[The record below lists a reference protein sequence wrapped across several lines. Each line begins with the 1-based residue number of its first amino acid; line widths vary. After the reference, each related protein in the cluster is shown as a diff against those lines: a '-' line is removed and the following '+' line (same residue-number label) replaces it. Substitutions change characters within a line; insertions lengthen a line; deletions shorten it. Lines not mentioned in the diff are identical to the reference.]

1 MERHSNHPPLPSEQ
15 PAQER
20 QNLPSVSAILAQKA
34 QLEERVRG
42 RRKGWAYHRES
53 SRLGN
58 DLVKLYMEGTGH
70 DRLLLDLY
78 AAETQPPE
86 ATWVDWSRSVPARKI
101 RKFIDKVVPLTE
113 DVLEEEL
120 GKAIEAREER
130 KMRLEEY
137 RRRHYQERRQQR
149 SAQAEQQEPTQVFPP
164 PEK

>member
-1 MERHSNHPPLPSEQ
+1 MSRMLMERHSNHTPPPPEQ
-15 PAQER
+15 PSTER
-20 QNLPSVSAILAQKA
+20 GNHTPEQPQLPSVLDILAHKA
-34 QLEERVRG
+34 PLEERARG

-58 DLVKLYMEGTGH
+58 DLLKLYLEGTSH

-120 GKAIEAREER
+120 
-130 KMRLEEY
+130 
-137 RRRHYQERRQQR
+137 
-149 SAQAEQQEPTQVFPP
+149 
-164 PEK
+164 

>member
-20 QNLPSVSAILAQKA
+20 QNLPSVSDILAQKA
-34 QLEERVRG
+34 QLEERARG

-58 DLVKLYMEGTGH
+58 DLLKLYLEGTSH

-101 RKFIDKVVPLTE
+101 RKFIDKVAPLTE

-130 KMRLEEY
+130 KKKLDEA
-137 RRRHYQERRQQR
+137 RRRSYQERRQRRTQT
-149 SAQAEQQEPTQVFPP
+149 EPEQVFPP